1 MNSRLLTMKC
11 IVERLMVD
19 SDFAFTPRDRALT
32 GCCLLTSIYGVL
44 EFDFES

>member
-1 MNSRLLTMKC
+1 MNYRLLTTKC

-19 SDFAFTPRDRALT
+19 SNLAFTPRDRALT
-32 GCCLLTSIYGVL
+32 GCFLLTSIYGVL